1 MRYIIFLLLT
11 LFSMSL
17 SAQFYSKDLEKR
29 AKKGE
34 TSAQYETGLCYLKG
48 LGITSDQKKA
58 AKWLQSA
65 AEQNHAEAMYELALI
80 SKEDGSADWKSQL
93 TNAAN
98 LGSANAQYALYKE
111 TNEKDWLVKAAANRH
126 ADALYDMASLESDSK
141 KKLEWLDLAASKGH
155 NRAKGEANRL
165 HKKIE
170 KEEEERRIAEEEK
183 RLASQMKEIEEG
195 RLLPSIDY
203 IKDNV
208 TCFNIGGTKSYISYR
223 KLFSICKEDVLE
235 YTGRK
240 NEDAL
245 EKKIY
250 MQSEQYK
257 TDLNSLLSEKDQIFA
272 LVCQFNEYDTP
283 IEFTDKGFQ
292 LHSRRWRNQ
301 TYIYKNHIGVDNI
314 LFPVQPSVTSIT
326 TDGYHQTTY
335 FFSCSD
341 LMLLKKIKDR
351 IDRSALVIIFKPG
364 FAENVKVATPGGLK
378 TSEVGV
384 VNPISMYIADWN
396 GDNITTDLSYLLRDV
411 SSKSGYEAEMSFF
424 TKLNKDVEQ
433 YQKQWER
440 EYNERLAKIKYHQ
453 IPREVR
459 CWACAGSGKYLINDI
474 PTRCKYC
481 YGRGYILE
489 HYY

>member
-1 MRYIIFLLLT
+1 MRYIVILILA

-34 TSAQYETGLCYLKG
+34 TTAQYETGLCYLKG
-48 LGITSDQKKA
+48 LGITSDRKKA

-111 TNEKDWLVKAAANRH
+111 TNEKDWLVKAATNRH

-141 KKLEWLDLAASKGH
+141 KKLEWLDLAASNGH
-155 NRAKGEANRL
+155 NRAKGEASRL

-170 KEEEERRIAEEEK
+170 KEEEEHRIAEEEK

-195 RLLPSIDY
+195 RLLPSLSFVR
-203 IKDNV
+203 N
-208 TCFNIGGTKSYISYR
+208 NITGLKGGRTNSFIEDS
-223 KLFSICKEDVLE
+223 KLVSICKMDVLR
-235 YTGRK
+235 YTDRE
-240 NEDAL
+240 NSDAL
-245 EKKIY
+245 DRKIY
-250 MQSEQYK
+250 EQSEQYK
-257 TDLNSLLSEKDQIFA
+257 IDLNSLMAERDQVFA
-272 LVCQFNEYDTP
+272 LICEFDEWYYP
-283 IEFTDKGFQ
+283 LKFTDKGFEMEFK
-292 LHSRRWRNQ
+292 LWSNS
-301 TYIYKNHIGVDNI
+301 TNIYKNHMGRENI
-314 LFPVQPSVTSIT
+314 LFPVQPSVTLKN
-326 TDGYHQTTY
+326 DPMYNRTY

-341 LMLLKKIKDR
+341 LMTLKKIKDR
-351 IDRSALVIIFKPG
+351 FENYALIILFKPG
-364 FAENVKVATPGGLK
+364 FAEKVNVATLGGVK
-378 TSEVGV
+378 TNEVAI
-384 VNPISMYIADWN
+384 VNPISMYVVDEIN
-396 GDNITTDLSYLLRDV
+396 DNVLVDLSYLLRDV
-411 SSKSGYEAEMSFF
+411 SSKSGYESEMAFI